1 MTAPTLASA
10 KTRVTFSAIVGVIV
24 GGVAALVVPW
34 EAAVLAGWD
43 AAAALF
49 VARVWRKIHGMNGTA
64 TKRAAG
70 PTDLSR
76 RIADPILT
84 GASIGCLV
92 GVAFTLLKASNAEGT
107 GKAGLVAIAVFSVVA
122 SWLVVQT
129 MYTLRYADLYY
140 SADEGG
146 ISFNEGD
153 ALPAYM
159 DFAYVAFT
167 LGMTYQ
173 VSDTNVTKTA
183 IRRAALGH
191 ALLSFLFGTF
201 ILATTINVV
210 ASLLNS

>member
-1 MTAPTLASA
+1 MTAPVLASA
-10 KTRVTFSAIVGVIV
+10 KTRVTTSAIAGVVVGTS
-24 GGVAALVVPW
+24 AAFVVPW

-49 VARVWRKIHGMNGTA
+49 VALVWRKIHGMDGAA
-64 TKRAAG
+64 TKAAAG

-92 GVAFTLLKASNAEGT
+92 GVAFTLLKASNADGA
-107 GKAGLVAIAVFSVVA
+107 GKAGLVAITVFSVVA

-146 ISFNEGD
+146 IDFDED
-153 ALPAYM
+153 TLPTYV

-173 VSDTNVTKTA
+173 VSDTGISKSV
-183 IRRAALGH
+183 IRRTALGH

-210 ASLLNS
+210 ASLLGR